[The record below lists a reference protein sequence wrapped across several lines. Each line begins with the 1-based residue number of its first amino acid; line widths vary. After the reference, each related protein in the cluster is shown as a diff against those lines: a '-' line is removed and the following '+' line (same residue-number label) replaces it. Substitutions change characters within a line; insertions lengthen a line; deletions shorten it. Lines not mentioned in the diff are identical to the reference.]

1 MCVIL
6 TYIRTSLIVKAS
18 QTDPADFS
26 VIEEES
32 ELFRIP
38 PGGVKIMKAMRTLL
52 QEKNFESVTTAEISR
67 VAGVNE
73 ALIYRYFGD
82 KRGLLHRI
90 LAAYF
95 RVHLARIRLDV
106 DEVAEAINKLKT
118 LIKGTISF
126 HKKNSVFSRIL
137 LLEVRNH
144 PTYFE
149 SEAYGLAKDYSR
161 LINEIIEQGIEF
173 NEIRNDIPLS
183 CMRDIIIGS
192 IERACMRPAIFD
204 RDFDESLL
212 AENLAEAVIGG
223 LRTPITSG
231 QS

>member
-1 MCVIL
+1 M
-6 TYIRTSLIVKAS
+6 
-18 QTDPADFS
+18 
-26 VIEEES
+26 
-32 ELFRIP
+32 
-38 PGGVKIMKAMRTLL
+38 
-52 QEKNFESVTTAEISR
+52 
-67 VAGVNE
+67 NE

-106 DEVAEAINKLKT
+106 DEVTGEVDKLET

-161 LINEIIEQGIEF
+161 LINEIIEQ
-173 NEIRNDIPLS
+173 RH
-183 CMRDIIIGS
+183 R
-192 IERACMRPAIFD
+192 IERNKR
-204 RDFDESLL
+204 
-212 AENLAEAVIGG
+212 
-223 LRTPITSG
+223 
-231 QS
+231 